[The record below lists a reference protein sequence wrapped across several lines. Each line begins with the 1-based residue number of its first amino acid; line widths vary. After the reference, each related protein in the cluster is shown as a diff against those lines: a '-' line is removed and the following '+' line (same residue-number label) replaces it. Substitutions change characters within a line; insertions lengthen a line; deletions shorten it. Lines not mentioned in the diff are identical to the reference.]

1 MVTDAQSGISIVT
14 PQAFDLGTSQTP
26 GSVRLA
32 VISACQGIACP
43 MWGSVLVVAP
53 GATTGI
59 HHHGEQDAIAYV
71 LAGTCVVRWGER
83 GEFATTTQAGDFL
96 RVPGV
101 ASAHG
106 DQPILD
112 QIAPPDRRKKHAHP
126 DRSQSA

>member
-71 LAGTCVVRWGER
+71 LAGTCVVRWGEP
-83 GEFATTTQAGDFL
+83 GEFADNDASRRFPACPRRGFRTWRSTHPRPNRSAG
-96 RVPGV
+96 
-101 ASAHG
+101 S
-106 DQPILD
+106 
-112 QIAPPDRRKKHAHP
+112 
-126 DRSQSA
+126 S